1 MSFNLQQLDMFTT
14 IVSCGSLGRASSVL
28 NMTQPALS
36 RAIQRLEASVGAPL
50 FERHTKG
57 MHLTAIGSA
66 LLPHAIT
73 LQKDAAHAREEVDAM
88 RGLAKGVI
96 KVGAVG
102 SIASLVLPM
111 AVGRVLEKWPNLRV
125 EVLEGVWD
133 RLAEGLLTH
142 EIDLALSMTES
153 ETDEISAISDCCW
166 TDRSYIVAAMDHPL
180 RKKRK
185 LRLEDTLN
193 EQWALTPK
201 GTGPY
206 AHMKETFEAS
216 GVQFPEIAVQT
227 RSVTVLKSLVARCG
241 FVSWMAEP
249 MYDTEK
255 ATGIFDALDIG
266 GLDAPRTLTVFRR
279 RQGILPSPALKLL
292 DELRHLTGGLGAA
305 PERLSQYR

>member
-1 MSFNLQQLDMFTT
+1 MSFNLQQLHMFTT
-14 IVSCGSLGRASSVL
+14 IVSCGSLGRAATAL

-57 MHLTAIGSA
+57 MHLTAIGAA
-66 LLPHAIT
+66 LLPHAT
-73 LQKDAAHAREEVDAM
+73 SLQRDAAHAREELDAM

-111 AVGRVLEKWPNLRV
+111 AIGSVLEKWPNLRV

-142 EIDLALSMTES
+142 EIDLALSMS
-153 ETDEISAISDCCW
+153 GLETDEISAISDCHW
-166 TDRSYIVAAMDHPL
+166 TDRSYVVAAMSHPL
-180 RKKRK
+180 RNRRK
-185 LRLEDTLN
+185 LRLDDTLGAR
-193 EQWALTPK
+193 WALTPK
-201 GTGPY
+201 GTAPY

-216 GVQFPEIAVQT
+216 GVAFPEIAVET

-249 MYDTEK
+249 MYDMER
-255 ATGIFDALDIG
+255 ASGIFDALDIG
-266 GLDAPRTLTVFRR
+266 GLDAPRTLNAFRR
-279 RQGILPSPALKLL
+279 RQGILPAPAVRLL
-292 DELRHLTGGLGAA
+292 DELRHLTGGLARG
-305 PERLSQYR
+305 